1 MAQLKVHPMPL
12 IRLCNYRRQMYLS
25 NIEEPDSV
33 YASIFYIEGTK
44 QKILVDAGASAEAL
58 SKHGLP
64 VEHVAYVAE
73 SLKKVG
79 VTPAEIDLVI
89 CTHLH
94 FDHMEQCRLYKNA
107 RFIVQKAELEALSNL
122 HPVEAPPYAPP
133 ELFENLNFEVIE
145 GDRQIVDGVKVLL
158 TPGHTRGGQSVSVD
172 TAKGKVIISGLCTTR
187 YNFSPPGM
195 GAKAMPVIPPSIH
208 LDVRQAYDS
217 LIRIKNE
224 ADIIIPLHDTE
235 LADTVP

>member
-1 MAQLKVHPMPL
+1 MPKLKIHRFPL
-12 IRLCNYRRQMYLS
+12 VKLVGFQRKMYLS
-25 NIEEPDSV
+25 DIEEPDSV
-33 YASIFYIEGTK
+33 YAYMFYIEGTK
-44 QKILVDAGASAEAL
+44 QKIVVDAGASAETL
-58 SKHGLP
+58 SERGLP
-64 VEHVAYVAE
+64 VEHVAYPAE
-73 SLKKVG
+73 ELKKVG
-79 VTPAEIDLVI
+79 VTLAEIDLVI

-94 FDHMEQCRLYKNA
+94 IDHMEQCRLYKNA

-122 HPVEAPPYAPP
+122 HPIEAPPYAPP

-145 GDRQIVDGVKVLL
+145 GDRQIIDGVKVLL

-172 TAKGKVIISGLCTTR
+172 TAKGKAIISGLCTTR
-187 YNFSPPGM
+187 RNFSPQGM

-235 LADTVP
+235 LADSIP